1 MDSRKRK
8 EGVYQRS
15 DSSIWWAT
23 YPDASGRR
31 IRRSTGAKLKSEAVN
46 LRNKWVTEVW
56 NQTARGIQ
64 PDQSFEQVIV
74 LYFRATANVKRSSE
88 TDKQRVKALYD
99 FFPDGLLMNTLCS
112 QDVRNYIADRQ
123 AKGIANK
130 SINKE
135 LSLLSS
141 AIKFVNSEN
150 DWSLPNPV
158 QGKRLKEEEEEAR
171 CLTVE
176 EARKLLDAASA
187 DLGENESNYVHNQ
200 NKYTKDYFPDFIVLG
215 LNTMMRPGE
224 MLNLEWSRVDFA
236 NDVINLKA
244 DDTKSEQPRKV
255 PLNGHAKAALLRL
268 RRLCDDNSPDTS
280 WVFTHT
286 KPRYFGTRIQSVTN
300 VFKIAVKRA
309 GIAHATPHCLRHSSI
324 TEAVHVAGAN
334 VVDIAKVAG
343 HTNLSTTQGYIH
355 TADDRAHKVVAELGK
370 IVTI

>member
-23 YPDASGRR
+23 FPDASGKRV
-31 IRRSTGAKLKSEAVN
+31 RRSTGTKLKSEAVN
-46 LRNKWVTEVW
+46 LRNKWVTEIW
-56 NQTARGIQ
+56 DQTARGIP
-64 PDQSFEQVIV
+64 PDQSFEQVMV
-74 LYFRATANVKRSSE
+74 LYFRATANVKKSSE
-88 TDKQRVKALYD
+88 TDKQRAKALYD

-141 AIKFVNSEN
+141 AIKFVNSEH

-171 CLTVE
+171 CLSAE
-176 EARKLLDAASA
+176 EARKLLEASRV
-187 DLGENESNYVHNQ
+187 DLDDNQ
-200 NKYTKDYFPDFIVLG
+200 NKYTKDYFPDLLMLG
-215 LNTMMRPGE
+215 FNSIMRPGE

-236 NDVINLKA
+236 NDVIQLKA
-244 DDTKSEQPRKV
+244 EDTKNGKPRKV

-268 RRLCDDNSPDTS
+268 RRICNDNFKDTPY
-280 WVFTHT
+280 VFTHT
-286 KPRYFGTRIQSVTN
+286 KPRYFGTRIKSVSN
-300 VFKIAVKRA
+300 VFRIAVERA
-309 GIAHATPHCLRHSSI
+309 GIAHATPHCLRHTSI
-324 TEAVHVAGAN
+324 TEAVHAPGAN
-334 VVDIAKVAG
+334 IVDIANVAG
-343 HTNLSTTQGYIH
+343 HGNLATTHRYSH
-355 TADDRAHKVVAELGK
+355 TADDRAHDVVAGLGN
-370 IVTI
+370 IVTF